1 MIFTTAYTDPGEIE
15 MDEART
21 ATKPAMG
28 RRKFLAT
35 GAAAT
40 LGAVLPSAAGAIDA
54 ASASS
59 SESSA
64 RGRYFSYP
72 PYESAA
78 ASDAAYARFVT
89 PGPGPILSALG
100 INVHYGARKNA
111 RVQDVYTKKWY
122 WDCHRGGSTFNL
134 GHRNEEL
141 RAAMLEA
148 LNEIGNAGSFLQLSG
163 YRAKLVEK
171 LLATTKGGFYGATFG
186 VSGTDAN
193 EIAIHAARNHTHRR
207 GLVAISDTS
216 VHGSTDLTYG
226 VSGAFADTR
235 QRYLIDNPN
244 TTFVDYNNIDAMDSA
259 VTYDTAAVIME
270 LSPAQGGFPVPGP
283 GYLANVKQI
292 CSDRGAVMILDEV
305 QTGLGGTGRFWG
317 HEQYGFVPDI
327 LTVGKGFG
335 GGVYPISAAVM
346 SESVWHSY
354 NDGNIIP
361 HDSTYAGSELGCVV
375 AAAVLKITG
384 QQEFLQHTRQLA
396 ARFAEGF
403 AGAPFNVNQ
412 IGLCMGLSSNAM
424 SQLDMSALL
433 AAKGVLAIPSLAAP
447 VVVFRPILTL
457 SMSDADDIISRVRSA
472 LG

>member
-1 MIFTTAYTDPGEIE
+1 MIFTTAYIDPGEIE
-15 MDEART
+15 MDQSRT
-21 ATKPAMG
+21 ATKPGMG
-28 RRKFLAT
+28 RREFLAT

-40 LGAVLPSAAGAIDA
+40 LGAVLPPAAGATNGV
-54 ASASS
+54 SASRS
-59 SESSA
+59 NSGA
-64 RGRYFSYP
+64 GGRYFSYP

-89 PGPGPILSALG
+89 PGPGPILSSLG
-100 INVHYGARKNA
+100 INVHYGVRENA
-111 RVQDVYTKKWY
+111 RVQDVYTKKWF

-134 GHRNEEL
+134 GHRNQDL
-141 RAAMLEA
+141 RAAMDEA
-148 LNEIGNAGSFLQLSG
+148 LRRIGNAGSFLQLSG

-186 VSGTDAN
+186 VSGTEAN

-207 GLVAISDTS
+207 GLVAISGTS

-235 QRYLIDNPN
+235 ERYLIDNPN
-244 TTFVDYNNIDAMDSA
+244 TTFVDYNDIDAMDRA

-270 LSPAQGGFPVPGP
+270 LSPAQGGFPVPKP
-283 GYLANVKQI
+283 GYLESVKQI

-317 HEQYGFVPDI
+317 YEHYGFVPDI

-375 AAAVLKITG
+375 AAAVLEVTG
-384 QQEFLQHTRQLA
+384 RQEFLQHTRQLA

-424 SQLDMSALL
+424 SQLQMCALL
-433 AAKGVLAIPSLAAP
+433 AANGVLAIPSLAAP